1 MKKKICPRPQCG
13 KEYLDAESYNELSV
27 CNLCGAP
34 LEEVLV
40 EDYNLDNDDTVEE
53 VIENE
58 ADDVT
63 LDECMPSE
71 EDSYDESVDSEETFE
86 TTNCFVDIEEVNTC
100 IKDESIIS
108 TEDTE
113 VNLDVSEDTEE
124 NEAEEELGS
133 IELDEEENSDEV
145 EKADVVED
153 EDPYNDIK
161 GNNLILYK
169 DNEIFKVFELKYDE
183 TIVGRNSSEFTPDI
197 DLQEVDSEN
206 AISRKH
212 LLVYKEDDNYYIRNL
227 SKKCSVH
234 IKRYNESEPRVILF
248 NESVIIGDGDF
259 IVLSGKFILEA
270 FFSEVEE

>member
-1 MKKKICPRPQCG
+1 M
-13 KEYLDAESYNELSV
+13 LWWSF
-27 CNLCGAP
+27 
-34 LEEVLV
+34 
-40 EDYNLDNDDTVEE
+40 
-53 VIENE
+53 
-58 ADDVT
+58 
-63 LDECMPSE
+63 
-71 EDSYDESVDSEETFE
+71 DESVDSEETFE

-169 DNEIFKVFELKYDE
+169 DNEIFKVFELNMMK
-183 TIVGRNSSEFTPDI
+183 
-197 DLQEVDSEN
+197 Q
-206 AISRKH
+206 
-212 LLVYKEDDNYYIRNL
+212 LLVEIAQNL
-227 SKKCSVH
+227 LQ
-234 IKRYNESEPRVILF
+234 I
-248 NESVIIGDGDF
+248 
-259 IVLSGKFILEA
+259 
-270 FFSEVEE
+270 